1 MEGTT
6 QSYANKYF
14 NIKPV
19 DAVISVYDASALG
32 NYSTSQYE
40 AGYEKQ
46 SMLVM
51 WILSTFIVS
60 VIFMNML
67 IAIMTDTFNRI
78 LAHEVSNS
86 LSE

>member
-46 SMLVM
+46 
-51 WILSTFIVS
+51 
-60 VIFMNML
+60 NL
-67 IAIMTDTFNRI
+67 IG
-78 LAHEVSNS
+78 LAPAVRSISQSGFVVHFHSDIR
-86 LSE
+86 